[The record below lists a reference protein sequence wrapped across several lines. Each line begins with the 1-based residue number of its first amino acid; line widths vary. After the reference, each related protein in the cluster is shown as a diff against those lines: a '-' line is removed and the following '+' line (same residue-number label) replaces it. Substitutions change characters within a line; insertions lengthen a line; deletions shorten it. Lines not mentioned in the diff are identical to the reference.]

1 MPLELTSREFTTSV
15 WRARKLYIHSPI
27 VSFIILARLDSTDL
41 DEINGCMKY
50 APTTGH
56 DVYNTTVATWAED
69 VVEEK
74 KEMNETKGK
83 PMG

>member
-1 MPLELTSREFTTSV
+1 
-15 WRARKLYIHSPI
+15 
-27 VSFIILARLDSTDL
+27 
-41 DEINGCMKY
+41 MKY
-50 APTTGH
+50 TLTTGH